1 MGKNKVTTSH
11 NPTGKEEQGSIS
23 DLWKQHGIEDVYFQR
38 ETIVTFLSILGG
50 VAVGALLTQFLP
62 MVEQVRDSRWQL
74 LLFFAASI
82 FILFNNWIMISWG
95 TLVLK
100 WTISIPLLIPQ
111 LLACLSTCI
120 MCLFL
125 TNPSGWMA
133 SVGTMFIFTLLIQ
146 FLLMK
151 AGRWDNFSS
160 QNVNGIKTYLLI
172 YFIWMIMSFLA
183 SALLYF
189 YPSKINEII
198 WGVVALLSSIAG
210 LVLQHQGMERERKE
224 FGIP

>member
-1 MGKNKVTTSH
+1 V
-11 NPTGKEEQGSIS
+11 
-23 DLWKQHGIEDVYFQR
+23 DDVYFQR
-38 ETIVTFLSILGG
+38 ETIVNFLSILGG
-50 VAVGALLTQFLP
+50 VAVGALLTQFFP

-82 FILFNNWIMISWG
+82 FIQINLWIQVSWG

-100 WTISIPLLIPQ
+100 WPISIPLLIPQ
-111 LLACLSTCI
+111 FMTCLCTCI
-120 MCLFL
+120 MCLLL

-133 SVGTMFIFTLLIQ
+133 SVGAMFIFHLLNEFYIA
-146 FLLMK
+146 K
-151 AGRWDNFSS
+151 TGVWDNYS
-160 QNVNGIKTYLLI
+160 QQRVKELKTDNYIYLFMMVLT
-172 YFIWMIMSFLA
+172 FLA
-183 SALLYF
+183 SAHLYF

-198 WGVVALLSSIAG
+198 WGVIALFGSIAG